1 MENEKSGSTPR
12 EKFLAFTKKIVAVPK
27 ADIDRR
33 ERAYQKKKQRR
44 LKGGT

>member
-1 MENEKSGSTPR
+1 MSNAEPTPF

-33 ERAYQKKKQRR
+33 EKAYQKRR
-44 LKGGT
+44 KTVRPAKTT